1 MRIEKVELN
10 KIKVTVYPID
20 LDNMDISINSLTPDS
35 PQLHSFLLRIM
46 EKIEEE
52 TGFNPYTGQVMVKAS
67 PKDDCMILTVTKLSD
82 KKPTRNL
89 QYKGKKVRA
98 VLKNQKRKR
107 IIYGFESFDDMCE
120 SLVFCE
126 DEILKT
132 ACCYKI
138 EGNFILLVENST
150 TATHSLMKEFAT
162 FCDSS
167 IQAAGFLG
175 EHAQIIAK
183 NDELLN
189 MANKLREFKGIKTE

>member
-20 LDNMDISINSLTPDS
+20 LDNMNISINNLTPDS

-67 PKDDCMILTVTKLSD
+67 PKDDCMILTVTKLCD
-82 KKPTRNL
+82 KKPEQNL
-89 QYKGKKVRA
+89 QYRGRKVRA

-107 IIYGFESFDDMCE
+107 AIYGFESFEDMCE

-126 DEILKT
+126 DEVLKN

-138 EGNFILLVENST
+138 EGNFILSVENST
-150 TATHSLMKEFAT
+150 NALHSLMKEFAI
-162 FCDSS
+162 FCDST
-167 IQAAGFLG
+167 IQAESFLG

-189 MANKLREFKGIKTE
+189 MANKLRELKGYKTK